1 MTVQMESVT
10 ILKTELENIQVFL
23 LVMQIAQLQLKKLG
37 IVLVEI
43 VLTQV
48 TDQANTIA
56 RVGV

>member
-1 MTVQMESVT
+1 MESVT
-10 ILKTELENIQVFL
+10 IPKTELENIQAFL
-23 LVMQIAQLQLKKLG
+23 HVMQTAQLQLKKLG

-48 TDQANTIA
+48 TGQANTIA

>member
-1 MTVQMESVT
+1 MESVT
-10 ILKTELENIQVFL
+10 ILKTELENIQAFL
-23 LVMQIAQLQLKKLG
+23 HVMQTAQLQLKKLG

-48 TDQANTIA
+48 TGQANTIA